1 MSLAYLNYFIIA
13 TKSGYSNVDQI
24 IENVNII
31 NRKKKVKSI
40 IATYAFSTLPFILHH
55 TAS

>member
-1 MSLAYLNYFIIA
+1 MSLADLNYFIIA
-13 TKSGYSNVDQI
+13 TKSGDSNVDQI

-40 IATYAFSTLPFILHH
+40 IATYAFSTLPLILHH

>member
-1 MSLAYLNYFIIA
+1 MPLAYLYYFLIA

-40 IATYAFSTLPFILHH
+40 IATYAFSTLPLMLHH
-55 TAS
+55 TSS

>member
-40 IATYAFSTLPFILHH
+40 IATYAFSTLPLILHH